1 MERFIADLVEDL
13 DAGQIDRREF
23 CQAVALA
30 AAVYGAGDAAQAQAA
45 RGFKIIGINHMSYTC
60 PDYRKARDWYG
71 SVLNMKSETT
81 RDDGKRANLMFG
93 PEPGKGGSFIAARN
107 VNNSA
112 SGSAGPKADAQA
124 VIDHVCYTVANWNE
138 ARVRTT
144 LKAKGLDGD
153 RPRRQPACLR
163 SVRSRR
169 ADRVRGRRKRVQALK
184 GRIRHGRVRRQTRS

>member
-13 DAGQIDRREF
+13 DTGQIDRREF

-93 PEPGKGGSFIAARN
+93 PEPGKGGSYVVVRNNAAETR
-107 VNNSA
+107 
-112 SGSAGPKADAQA
+112 PPAQA
-124 VIDHVCYTVANWNE
+124 VIDHVCYTVSNWNE
-138 ARVRTT
+138 VNVRAA
-144 LKAKGLDGD
+144 LRDKGYPAPTGRNGSLHVYDPFNYD
-153 RPRRQPACLR
+153 VQIASSAEETAFRR
-163 SVRSRR
+163 
-169 ADRVRGRRKRVQALK
+169 
-184 GRIRHGRVRRQTRS
+184 